1 MLDQIRPFY
10 FVLAFSLGIAY
21 VYATSPKPQV
31 VMKFPSPSNHDKV
44 MYKDNSDSCY
54 KYNVE
59 KLDCDD
65 VKDPSKIRS
74 QPVMES
80 FKAGKPNT
88 VA

>member
-1 MLDQIRPFY
+1 MLDQIRIVY
-10 FVLAFSLGIAY
+10 FVIAFSVGIAY

-31 VMKFPSPSNHDKV
+31 VMKFPSPTNIDKV

-59 KLDCDD
+59 EVKCDD
-65 VKDPSKIRS
+65 VEDSSKIKS

-80 FKAGKPNT
+80 FKSSVTTK
-88 VA
+88 